1 MFSWL
6 RPLSDFPLTVGPGQ
20 SGFRDKKCAPKGH
33 FSVLTDQFWINTP
46 LQLTLETFVR
56 WFRFPVN
63 IVFGSSDRKM
73 QSSRLTK
80 ALWTESCRGAK
91 ATKSRIFGNCHDNFL
106 DFCPFRDYCV
116 EKSKKSCSCVRTS
129 VCHEIGPGPD
139 RDHFL
144 EHSATNAEV
153 WGSQN

>member
-1 MFSWL
+1 M
-6 RPLSDFPLTVGPGQ
+6 LSNAYGIQKSILA
-20 SGFRDKKCAPKGH
+20 SPKAH
-33 FSVLTDQFWINTP
+33 FSVFTDQFWTNTP

-129 VCHEIGPGPD
+129 VHPYIRTYVRHEIGTSGVSGPL
-139 RDHFL
+139 FEPL
-144 EHSATNAEV
+144 AKV
-153 WGSQN
+153 C